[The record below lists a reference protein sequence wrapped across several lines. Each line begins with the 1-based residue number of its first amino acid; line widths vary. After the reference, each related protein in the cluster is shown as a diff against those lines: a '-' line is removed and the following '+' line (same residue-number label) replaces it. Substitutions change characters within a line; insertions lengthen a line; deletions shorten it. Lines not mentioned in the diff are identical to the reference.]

1 MPEDPDERRATH
13 VARLSSEGGRPTE
26 VVIAPPG
33 PAVDVSELDR
43 ARQRVLAGIAEAFRS
58 ARSRPRPRDRRPRI
72 DAYQLQVAL
81 ADPEGLMR
89 PERPFNPSPASSR
102 RAIGL
107 AALSRC
113 MRDPALA
120 PAKAVEEILTE
131 VHVAGGRSNG
141 GAWWE
146 EWFRLLPDGA
156 AAVVQAEAT
165 TWATQLNSA
174 LEWRRFDPQALLGR
188 DYRFECTRSPL
199 VTLHAQIDVEVRSQG
214 KPVLLVAPTGI
225 AGPYWSAA
233 LALNA
238 LVAGL
243 AGGAGSGADASS
255 VSGPLQGR

>member
-1 MPEDPDERRATH
+1 M
-13 VARLSSEGGRPTE
+13 
-26 VVIAPPG
+26 
-33 PAVDVSELDR
+33 
-43 ARQRVLAGIAEAFRS
+43 
-58 ARSRPRPRDRRPRI
+58 
-72 DAYQLQVAL
+72 
-81 ADPEGLMR
+81 
-89 PERPFNPSPASSR
+89 
-102 RAIGL
+102 
-107 AALSRC
+107 SRC

-120 PAKAVEEILTE
+120 PAKAVEEILAE
-131 VHVAGGRSNG
+131 VHVSGGRSNA

-214 KPVLLVAPTGI
+214 KPVLLVVPTGI

-243 AGGAGSGADASS
+243 VRGAGAVPTRVVGLWPASGQVRILPVESGTLDRASKLVTEAAWAISRAGTASS
-255 VSGPLQGR
+255 AETLSS